1 MAASQSNETYTAR
14 RMHLPYHYS
23 AVTDDTCLDV
33 TPALFDAYTHRSDGP
48 PVRASAAVAA
58 PERVCERARQ
68 VQRAGEAH
76 SYGCTAKCV
85 VRPPTT
91 PFFCTYLCTVCGRG
105 LSPRGGQL
113 L

>member
-48 PVRASAAVAA
+48 PVLASAAVAA

-91 PFFCTYLCTVCGRG
+91 PFFCTYHPLVVDNYFNPTR
-105 LSPRGGQL
+105 
-113 L
+113 

>member
-48 PVRASAAVAA
+48 PVLASAAVAA
-58 PERVCERARQ
+58 PERVCERAHQ
-68 VQRAGEAH
+68 VQ
-76 SYGCTAKCV
+76 
-85 VRPPTT
+85 
-91 PFFCTYLCTVCGRG
+91 
-105 LSPRGGQL
+105 
-113 L
+113 